1 MFNLLQEVKMR
12 CAMMRRDP
20 WALWEEFLHPLKY
33 GSPRVYESDVGT
45 KEKPSIIVRSHMVER
60 KYKAWR
66 DPDGSY
72 HEQLRDADDVG
83 DDIESYG
90 GTP

>member
-1 MFNLLQEVKMR
+1 MR
-12 CAMMRRDP
+12 SMMLGRDP
-20 WALWEEFLHPLKY
+20 WSIWEEFLQPLKY

-72 HEQLRDADDVG
+72 HEQLVEADDIG
-83 DDIESYG
+83 DDVNSYG
-90 GTP
+90 GTA

>member
-1 MFNLLQEVKMR
+1 MGAQGEDLMLSPL
-12 CAMMRRDP
+12 ARDLFP
-20 WALWEEFLHPLKY
+20 YSIECKNQAAINVWA
-33 GSPRVYESDVGT
+33 SDVGT

-72 HEQLRDADDVG
+72 HEQLIDADDVG

-90 GTP
+90 GTS